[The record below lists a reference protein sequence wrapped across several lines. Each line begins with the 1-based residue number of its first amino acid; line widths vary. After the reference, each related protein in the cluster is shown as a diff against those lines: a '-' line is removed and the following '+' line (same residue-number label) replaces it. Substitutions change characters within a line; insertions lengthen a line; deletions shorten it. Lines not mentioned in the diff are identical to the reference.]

1 MTDRSDGIIEDCG
14 AILVKGSAKLY
25 GGVRMSEGFNA
36 SEIFE
41 MALDFERQGVRFYNR
56 ASEMFEEP
64 EIKSMLTSL
73 AAMEAEHEQIFSSMR
88 ECLVG
93 YKGYADVFDPDGIA
107 ASYLR
112 AMTAGKVFDAMAPL
126 TGSET
131 LADILKKGIEAEK
144 NSVVFYTG
152 IRSVVPENLGRDKVD
167 KIIEEEMSHIVILSD
182 KLSSLKS

>member
-93 YKGYADVFDPDGIA
+93 YKGYADVFDQDGIA